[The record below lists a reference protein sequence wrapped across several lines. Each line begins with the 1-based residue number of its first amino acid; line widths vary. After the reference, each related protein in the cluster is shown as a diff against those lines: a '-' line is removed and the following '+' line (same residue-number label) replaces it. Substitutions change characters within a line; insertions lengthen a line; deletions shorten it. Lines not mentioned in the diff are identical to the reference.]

1 MKDYTQVYQKYISDT
16 ANHTPPGSYHKFRTE
31 GIYLKFKNWLPE
43 KGIDYDII
51 QVHQGDN
58 CFHFDSIAALKEAIR
73 DDIIEVDY
81 EKPWRQMIDPP
92 DLWKSRRQ
100 ISISYMMSKRQC
112 EQRRKEQE
120 KRDRERADYY
130 ASCTFTS
137 IDDAVKY
144 INKEVKNKFNKNNNN
159 Q

>member
-1 MKDYTQVYQKYISDT
+1 MKDYTEVYLKYVEQQKN
-16 ANHTPPGSYHKFRTE
+16 ATPPGEVYNFRTD

-43 KGIDYDII
+43 EGIDYDII

-58 CFHFDSIAALKEAIR
+58 CFHFKSIADLKEGIR
-73 DDIIEVDY
+73 DGIIEIDY
-81 EKPWRQMIDPP
+81 EKPWRQMVNAP

-100 ISISYMMSKRQC
+100 ISIIYMMSKRQC
-112 EQRRKEQE
+112 EQKRKEQE
-120 KRDRERADYY
+120 KRDKEREAYY

-144 INKEVKNKFNKNNNN
+144 INKEVKNKYNN
-159 Q
+159 QQQ